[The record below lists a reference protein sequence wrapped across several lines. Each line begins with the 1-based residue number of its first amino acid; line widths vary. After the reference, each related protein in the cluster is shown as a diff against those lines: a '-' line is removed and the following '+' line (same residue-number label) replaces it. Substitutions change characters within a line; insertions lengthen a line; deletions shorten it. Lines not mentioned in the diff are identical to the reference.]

1 MTSASDAS
9 KKMRWLF
16 LGAFIF
22 GCVLFWWL
30 PSALFRFVLHVDD
43 PVRNWALWV
52 SLLGVITFTAGYLLP
67 PVRIKS
73 ILPPYVID
81 ACETLS
87 YKGTLWIG
95 FPAIVLAGQFFYS
108 RSGVDYGQGQGLSL
122 IHQAVLYTHMFF
134 AFLFLGVARTIPQ
147 DRRRIIIAS
156 ILIILPRFII
166 SLRWGRF
173 FLVQAIVPIVFIAL
187 ARGWMRLSGKRVLQ
201 LGALAMFILLVPPLT
216 RGDKFFGQD
225 ETVTFFEAGSSL
237 RLFQDNVDL
246 NLTER
251 CPPLLVSMTAKLIP
265 YGLLDVCTMEIYGSK
280 GVPATLDRIL
290 TDNDPSTQGTL
301 YGTGANYLLE
311 LYLTGGIG
319 AIILGSVF
327 FGFSSRCFVQWISQR
342 SLFAGIWAECLS
354 RALFAPRGTLGYVYE
369 RIPSLLI
376 TTLIIVGLG
385 LIASAQARSFLHD
398 SSGNARTNPLSSC

>member
-1 MTSASDAS
+1 
-9 KKMRWLF
+9 MRLINHATTGPHTAGKATWIF
-16 LGAFIF
+16 LGAFVLA
-22 GCVLFWWL
+22 CLLFWWL
-30 PSALFRFVLHVDD
+30 PSILFRVLSVED
-43 PVRNWALWV
+43 PVRNSALWV

-67 PVRIKS
+67 PVRFKS
-73 ILPPYVID
+73 TLPLHLID
-81 ACETLS
+81 ACETFA
-87 YKGTLWIG
+87 YKATLWIAC
-95 FPAIVLAGQFFYS
+95 PAIVLAGQFFYS

-122 IHQAVLYTHMFF
+122 IYQAILYTHMFF
-134 AFLFLGVARTIPQ
+134 GFLFLGVARTNPQ
-147 DRRRIIIAS
+147 DRRRIVIAS

-201 LGALAMFILLVPPLT
+201 LGALAVLIVFVPALS
-216 RGDKFFGQD
+216 RGDNFLGQD
-225 ETVTFFEAGSSL
+225 EIVTFFEAGSSL

-251 CPPLLVSMTAKLIP
+251 CPPLLVSMTAKSIP
-265 YGLLDVCTMEIYGSK
+265 YGLLDVCTMDYKGSK

-290 TDNDPSTQGTL
+290 TDNDPSTAGTL
-301 YGTGANYLLE
+301 NGTGANYLLE

-327 FGFSSRCFVQWISQR
+327 FGFSSRCFVQCISQR

-369 RIPSLLI
+369 RIPSLLLA
-376 TTLIIVGLG
+376 TLIVITLAWVAHAQAQAFSHNSR
-385 LIASAQARSFLHD
+385 ASA
-398 SSGNARTNPLSSC
+398 

>member
-1 MTSASDAS
+1 
-9 KKMRWLF
+9 MRLINHATTGPHTAGKATWIF
-16 LGAFIF
+16 LGAFVLA
-22 GCVLFWWL
+22 CLLFWWL
-30 PSALFRFVLHVDD
+30 PSILFRVLSVED
-43 PVRNWALWV
+43 PVRNSALWV

-67 PVRIKS
+67 PVRFKS
-73 ILPPYVID
+73 TLPLHLID
-81 ACETLS
+81 ACEMLA
-87 YKGTLWIG
+87 YKATLWIAC
-95 FPAIVLAGQFFYS
+95 PAIVLAGQFFYS

-122 IHQAVLYTHMFF
+122 IHQAVLYIHMFF

-147 DRRRIIIAS
+147 DRRRIVIAS

-201 LGALAMFILLVPPLT
+201 LGALAMFILFVPPLT

-225 ETVTFFEAGSSL
+225 EMVTFFEAGSSL

-369 RIPSLLI
+369 RIPSLLLA
-376 TTLIIVGLG
+376 TLIVITLAWVAHAQAQAFSHNSR
-385 LIASAQARSFLHD
+385 ASA
-398 SSGNARTNPLSSC
+398 

>member
-134 AFLFLGVARTIPQ
+134 AFLFLGVARAIPQ
-147 DRRRIIIAS
+147 DRRRIVIAS

-201 LGALAMFILLVPPLT
+201 LGALAVLIVFVPALS
-216 RGDKFFGQD
+216 RGDNFLGQD
-225 ETVTFFEAGSSL
+225 EIVTFFEGGSSL

-246 NLTER
+246 NLSGR

-265 YGLLDVCTMEIYGSK
+265 YGLLDVCAMDYKGSK

-290 TDNDPSTQGTL
+290 TDNDPSTAGTL
-301 YGTGANYLLE
+301 NGTGANYLLE

-327 FGFSSRCFVQWISQR
+327 LGFSSGCFVRWISER

-354 RALFAPRGTLGYVYE
+354 RVLFAPRGTLGYVYE
-369 RIPSLLI
+369 RIPSLLLA
-376 TTLIIVGLG
+376 TFIVISLAWVAHAQAQA
-385 LIASAQARSFLHD
+385 LSHNSVASA
-398 SSGNARTNPLSSC
+398 

>member
-9 KKMRWLF
+9 KKMRCLF

-22 GCVLFWWL
+22 ACVMFWWL
-30 PSALFRFVLHVDD
+30 PSVLSRFVLHVDD
-43 PVRNWALWV
+43 PLRNWALWV

-67 PVRIKS
+67 PVRFKS
-73 ILPPYVID
+73 TLPLHLID
-81 ACETLS
+81 ACETLA
-87 YKGTLWIG
+87 YKATLWIAC
-95 FPAIVLAGQFFYS
+95 PAIVLAGQFFYS
-108 RSGVDYGQGQGLSL
+108 RSGVDYGQGQPLSL

-134 AFLFLGVARTIPQ
+134 GFLFLGLARTIPQ
-147 DRRRIIIAS
+147 DRRRIVIAS

-187 ARGWMRLSGKRVLQ
+187 ARGWMRLSGKRILQ
-201 LGALAMFILLVPPLT
+201 LGALAVLIVLVPALS
-216 RGDKFFGQD
+216 RGDKFLGQD
-225 ETVTFFEAGSSL
+225 EMVTFFQAGSSL

-246 NLTER
+246 NLAER
-251 CPPLLVSMTAKLIP
+251 CPPLLVSMTAKSIP
-265 YGLLDVCTMEIYGSK
+265 YGLLDVCTMDYQGSK
-280 GVPATLDRIL
+280 AVPATLDRIL

-354 RALFAPRGTLGYVYE
+354 RVLFAPRGTLGYVYE
-369 RIPSLLI
+369 RIPSLVI
-376 TTLIIVGLG
+376 ATLIIVGLAW
-385 LIASAQARSFLHD
+385 IASAQARSFLHD
-398 SSGNARTNPLSSC
+398 SRANTR

>member
-1 MTSASDAS
+1 MPPVALSRDRSDRSNAATGP
-9 KKMRWLF
+9 F
-16 LGAFIF
+16 LGAFLF
-22 GCVLFWWL
+22 ACVLFWWF
-30 PSALFRFVLHVDD
+30 PSVLFRFVLHVED

-67 PVRIKS
+67 PVRIKTR
-73 ILPPYVID
+73 LPLSLID
-81 ACETLS
+81 ACETLA
-87 YKGTLWIG
+87 YKATLWIG
-95 FPAIVLAGQFFYS
+95 FPAIILAVQFFYS
-108 RSGVDYGQGQGLSL
+108 RSAVDYGQGEGLSL

-134 AFLFLGVARTIPQ
+134 GFLFLGAARAIPQ

-173 FLVQAIVPIVFIAL
+173 FLAQAIVPIVFIAL
-187 ARGWMRLSGKRVLQ
+187 ARGWIHLSGKRVLQ
-201 LGALAMFILLVPPLT
+201 LGALAVLIVFVPALS
-216 RGDKFFGQD
+216 RGDNFLGQD
-225 ETVTFFEAGSSL
+225 EIVTFFEAGSSL

-251 CPPLLVSMTAKLIP
+251 CPPLRVSMTAKSIP
-265 YGLLDVCTMEIYGSK
+265 YGLLDVCTMDYKGSK

-290 TDNDPSTQGTL
+290 TDNDPSTAGTL
-301 YGTGANYLLE
+301 NGTGANYLLE

-327 FGFSSRCFVQWISQR
+327 FGFSSRCFVQCISQR

-369 RIPSLLI
+369 RIPSLLLA
-376 TTLIIVGLG
+376 TLIVITLAWVAHAQAQAFSHNSR
-385 LIASAQARSFLHD
+385 ASA
-398 SSGNARTNPLSSC
+398 

>member
-9 KKMRWLF
+9 KKMRCLF

-22 GCVLFWWL
+22 ACVMFWWL
-30 PSALFRFVLHVDD
+30 PSVLSRFVLHVDD

-67 PVRIKS
+67 PVRFKS
-73 ILPPYVID
+73 ALPMSLID
-81 ACETLS
+81 ACETLA
-87 YKGTLWIG
+87 YKATLWIG
-95 FPAIVLAGQFFYS
+95 FPAIILAVQFFYS
-108 RSGVDYGQGQGLSL
+108 RSAVDYGQGEGLSL
-122 IHQAVLYTHMFF
+122 IQ
-134 AFLFLGVARTIPQ
+134 
-147 DRRRIIIAS
+147 IIAS

-173 FLVQAIVPIVFIAL
+173 FLAQAIVPIVFIAL
-187 ARGWMRLSGKRVLQ
+187 ARGWMHLSGKRVLQ
-201 LGALAMFILLVPPLT
+201 LGALAVLIVFVPALS
-216 RGDKFFGQD
+216 RGDNFLGQD
-225 ETVTFFEAGSSL
+225 EIVTFFEAGSSL

-251 CPPLLVSMTAKLIP
+251 CPPLLVSMTAKSIP
-265 YGLLDVCTMEIYGSK
+265 YGLLDVCTMDYKGSK

-290 TDNDPSTQGTL
+290 TDNDPSTAGTL
-301 YGTGANYLLE
+301 NGTGANYLLE

-319 AIILGSVF
+319 AIILGSIF
-327 FGFSSRCFVQWISQR
+327 FGFSSRSFVRWISER

-369 RIPSLLI
+369 RIPSLLLA
-376 TTLIIVGLG
+376 TLIVITLAWVAHAQAQAFSHNSR
-385 LIASAQARSFLHD
+385 ASA
-398 SSGNARTNPLSSC
+398 

>member
-9 KKMRWLF
+9 KEMRWLF
-16 LGAFIF
+16 LVAFIF
-22 GCVLFWWL
+22 ACVLFWWL
-30 PSALFRFVLHVDD
+30 PSALFRFVLHVND
-43 PVRNWALWV
+43 PVRSWALWV

-73 ILPPYVID
+73 TLPPYLID
-81 ACETLS
+81 ACATIA
-87 YKGTLWIG
+87 YKATLWIG
-95 FPAIVLAGQFFYS
+95 FPAIILAVQFFYS
-108 RSGVDYGQGQGLSL
+108 RSAVDYGQGEGLSM

-134 AFLFLGVARTIPQ
+134 GFLFLGAARTIPQ

-173 FLVQAIVPIVFIAL
+173 FLAQAIVPIVFIAL
-187 ARGWMRLSGKRVLQ
+187 ARGWMHLSGKRVLQ
-201 LGALAMFILLVPPLT
+201 LGALAVLIVFVPALS
-216 RGDKFFGQD
+216 RGDNFLGQD
-225 ETVTFFEAGSSL
+225 EIVTFFEAGSSL

-251 CPPLLVSMTAKLIP
+251 CPPLLVSMTAKSIP
-265 YGLLDVCTMEIYGSK
+265 YGLLDVCTMDYKGSK

-290 TDNDPSTQGTL
+290 TDNDPSTAGTL
-301 YGTGANYLLE
+301 NGTGANYLLE

-327 FGFSSRCFVQWISQR
+327 FGFSSRCFVQWISRR

-385 LIASAQARSFLHD
+385 LIASAQARSFLYD

>member
-1 MTSASDAS
+1 MTLASDAT
-9 KKMRWLF
+9 KKIRRLF
-16 LGAFIF
+16 LGAFIVAC
-22 GCVLFWWL
+22 GLFWWL
-30 PSALFRFVLHVDD
+30 PSILFRFVLHVHD
-43 PVRNWALWV
+43 PVQNWALWV
-52 SLLGVITFTAGYLLP
+52 SLLGVITFAGGYLLS
-67 PVRIKS
+67 PVRFKS
-73 ILPPYVID
+73 TLPLHLID
-81 ACETLS
+81 ACETLA
-87 YKGTLWIG
+87 YKVTLWIAC
-95 FPAIVLAGQFFYS
+95 PAIVLAAQFCYS
-108 RSGVDYGQGQGLSL
+108 RSGVDYGQGEGLSL
-122 IHQAVLYTHMFF
+122 VHQAVLYSHMFF
-134 AFLFLGVARTIPQ
+134 GFLFLGAAKTIPQ
-147 DRRRIIIAS
+147 DRRRIIIVS
-156 ILIILPRFII
+156 ILVILPRFII

-173 FLVQAIVPIVFIAL
+173 FLAQAIVPIVFIAL
-187 ARGWMRLSGKRVLQ
+187 ARGWMRLSGKRILQ
-201 LGALAMFILLVPPLT
+201 LGALALLIVFLPALS
-216 RGDKFFGQD
+216 RGDKFLGQD
-225 ETVTFFEAGSSL
+225 EIVTFFEGGSSL

-246 NLTER
+246 NLAER
-251 CPPLLVSMTAKLIP
+251 CPPLLVSMTAKSIP
-265 YGLLDVCTMEIYGSK
+265 YGLLDVCTMDYQGSK
-280 GVPATLDRIL
+280 AVPATLDRIL
-290 TDNDPSTQGTL
+290 TGNDPSTQGTL